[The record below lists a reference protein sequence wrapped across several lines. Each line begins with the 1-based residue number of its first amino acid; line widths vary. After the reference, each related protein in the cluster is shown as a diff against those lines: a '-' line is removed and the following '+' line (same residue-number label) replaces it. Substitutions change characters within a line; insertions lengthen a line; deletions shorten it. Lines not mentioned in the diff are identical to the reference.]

1 MLFDGDGSRMTPSHA
16 VKKGTRY
23 RYYVSR
29 SPIESGKR
37 NSRPQLQL
45 ALAEYRLRRATLVI
59 AKLDRLARIARLD
72 AAAD

>member
-1 MLFDGDGSRMTPSHA
+1 MRAHVTDARGALIAAYTE
-16 VKKGTRY
+16 
-23 RYYVSR
+23 
-29 SPIESGKR
+29 IESGKR
-37 NSRPQLQL
+37 NSRPQPQL